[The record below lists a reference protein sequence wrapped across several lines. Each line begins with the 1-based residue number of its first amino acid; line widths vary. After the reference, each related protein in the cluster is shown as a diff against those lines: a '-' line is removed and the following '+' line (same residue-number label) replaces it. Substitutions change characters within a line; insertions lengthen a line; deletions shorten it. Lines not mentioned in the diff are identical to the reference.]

1 VIVDFD
7 MPTGLVA
14 LWGLWAARVTGLVLA
29 VPFFGGI
36 GVPPRLQAGIVLV
49 LSPVLFLA
57 KPDGPDHS
65 VLPRV
70 DWFLVVLLTREI
82 LVGLMIGL
90 IVRAMFV
97 PFLLAGELI
106 GHEMAFNMAQVVAP
120 DSGSG
125 GTILA
130 VLFEMFALALFL
142 AFDFHHDV
150 VEMLALS
157 YAVDL
162 PGSGAALPNWIGW
175 FVGYFLGILEA
186 AVVLVAPV
194 FFMLI
199 TVTVAVGILAKTV
212 PQMNVL
218 DFSFPARILG
228 AMLAITVFL
237 PEMAAQIHR
246 ILTRNTDLAF
256 QFLKQW

>member
-1 VIVDFD
+1 

-14 LWGLWAARVTGLVLA
+14 LWGLWVFRATGLVLT

-36 GVPPRLQAGIVLV
+36 GVPPRMKAGIVVV
-49 LSPVLFLA
+49 LSTVLFLA
-57 KPDGPDHS
+57 KPDGPDAS

-70 DWFLVVLLTREI
+70 DWFLLVLGTREL
-82 LVGLMIGL
+82 LVGMMIGL
-90 IVRAMFV
+90 MVRAMFV

-120 DSGSG
+120 ESGAG

-130 VLFEMFALALFL
+130 VLFEMFAMALFL

-150 VEMLALS
+150 LEMLALS
-157 YAVDL
+157 YSMDL

-194 FFMLI
+194 FFLLI
-199 TVTVAVGILAKTV
+199 TLTVAVGILAKTV

-218 DFSFPARILG
+218 DLSFPMRILG
-228 AMLAITVFL
+228 ALLAITVFL
-237 PEMAAQIHR
+237 PEMAYEIHR
-246 ILTRNTDLAF
+246 ILTHNTDLAF